1 MRDRALQLL
10 NVKLLHQGIPESDA
24 ERGEKEGINMYLS
37 KFAKKLNQW
46 VKPAE
51 SKEEVTITSKPSVSN
66 EHFQIL
72 LCQNAAFSLKLLAK
86 RMGSKETQS
95 IFTETMDKCVEV
107 VRANGSSSGC
117 SISFFAVKRVVLAR

>member
-51 SKEEVTITSKPSVSN
+51 SKEEVTVRGKTSRLPNFFRYCCARTRRSV
-66 EHFQIL
+66 
-72 LCQNAAFSLKLLAK
+72 
-86 RMGSKETQS
+86 
-95 IFTETMDKCVEV
+95 
-107 VRANGSSSGC
+107 
-117 SISFFAVKRVVLAR
+117 